1 MKYKVLGLVLIVII
15 AGSISAMNRTVL
27 ILDLAGG
34 SGARFEHPDYP
45 GDTIRPYQAW
55 VEAINEINADRAA
68 YNMRDSIVYTV
79 DYEFPLTINSDI
91 VILSFGWRGTGAPN
105 LTSAQQNLLIELLDS
120 TSRTPEK
127 QTALFI
133 EGNDFAELYCDTSAG
148 TYAGTFAD
156 YTGAL
161 LFDSDDTPAA
171 LLAAEDSS
179 LAEGMA
185 FDYRI
190 TTGGPCT
197 HMDDIIINDA
207 VWDSHHLRYLFNAG
221 SRNPARG
228 LQRRSYSPGAVVLLP
243 FQFGNIP
250 RGGGITNHKEDL
262 LVRMFDFAIMPLVDI
277 QSALPAD
284 TLWVDTLY
292 SMDYTVYDNR
302 CVKKLVF
309 EYSSDGGATWM
320 AMNEIPN
327 PDLDTVLTIEFSIPP
342 STGDDCLIRLI
353 ASDSTYN
360 FTADTTEP
368 FVVMNFGIG
377 EGDRIPTAPYLRPFP
392 NPFNAELSFDV
403 YVDIDSKVQIY
414 DIAGRMVAQMP
425 VSSGE
430 STLRWVPGGLPAGVY
445 LARIANTGVAMKAVY
460 LK

>member
-1 MKYKVLGLVLIVII
+1 
-15 AGSISAMNRTVL
+15 
-27 ILDLAGG
+27 
-34 SGARFEHPDYP
+34 
-45 GDTIRPYQAW
+45 
-55 VEAINEINADRAA
+55 
-68 YNMRDSIVYTV
+68 
-79 DYEFPLTINSDI
+79 
-91 VILSFGWRGTGAPN
+91 
-105 LTSAQQNLLIELLDS
+105 
-120 TSRTPEK
+120 
-127 QTALFI
+127 
-133 EGNDFAELYCDTSAG
+133 
-148 TYAGTFAD
+148 
-156 YTGAL
+156 
-161 LFDSDDTPAA
+161 
-171 LLAAEDSS
+171 
-179 LAEGMA
+179 
-185 FDYRI
+185 
-190 TTGGPCT
+190 
-197 HMDDIIINDA
+197 
-207 VWDSHHLRYLFNAG
+207 
-221 SRNPARG
+221 
-228 LQRRSYSPGAVVLLP
+228 VVLLP

-250 RGGGITNHKEDL
+250 RGGGVTNHKEDL

-292 SMDYTVYDNR
+292 SLDYTVYDNR

-342 STGDDCLIRLI
+342 STGDNCLIRLI

-368 FVVMNFGIG
+368 FVVMNYGIA
-377 EGDRIPTAPYLRPFP
+377 EGDRIPSAPYLRPFP

-403 YVDIDSKVQIY
+403 YVDIDSKVQIF

-430 STLRWVPGGLPAGVY
+430 STLRWVPGRLPAGVY
-445 LARIANTGVAMKAVY
+445 LARIANTGEAVKAVY